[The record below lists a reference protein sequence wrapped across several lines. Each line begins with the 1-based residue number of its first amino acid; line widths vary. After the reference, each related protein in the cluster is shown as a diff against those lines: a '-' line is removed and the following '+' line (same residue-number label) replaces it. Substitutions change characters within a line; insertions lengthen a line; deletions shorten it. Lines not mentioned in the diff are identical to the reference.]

1 VNPGSLMIIAGE
13 ASADAHGAGVVR
25 ALRRRQA
32 DLVCF
37 GVGGPA
43 LRDAGVEIL
52 VDAASLAVVGI
63 TEVAV
68 KARALIDALGRVRR
82 ALARRRPALL
92 VLIDLP
98 DFNLMVAATARRLGI
113 PVLYYISPQ
122 IWAWRPGRIRKIA
135 RRVDHM
141 AVILPFEEVLYR
153 RHGVPVTFVGHPLMD
168 AAPPLST
175 EPPGPP
181 RVGLLPGSRDR
192 EIERHLPEMLAAA
205 KAVARQRPDVRFTV
219 SVAPGVD
226 PAFVHRLIGE
236 ADAGGSLEMVVGGV
250 RGILAHSTL
259 VVAASGTVTLEAA
272 VAGTPTVIVY
282 KVSPLSYRLGRALI
296 RVPFIGLA
304 NLIAEAP
311 VVPELI
317 QDEVTGETIAAHVLS
332 LLDDPA
338 RRRAMRDAL
347 ARVRL
352 RLGPPGAGQRVA
364 TIAWRML
371 TARSL
376 SS

>member
-1 VNPGSLMIIAGE
+1 VKPGPLMIIAGE
-13 ASADAHGAGVVR
+13 ASADAHGAGLVR
-25 ALRRRQA
+25 ALRRRQP

-43 LRDAGVEIL
+43 LHAAGVEIL

-68 KARALIDALGRVRR
+68 KFRALAGALGRVRR

-141 AVILPFEEVLYR
+141 AVILPFEAPLYR
-153 RHGVPVTFVGHPLMD
+153 RYGVPVTFVGHPLMD
-168 AAPPLST
+168 AAPPPGVV
-175 EPPGPP
+175 PPGPP

-192 EIERHLPEMLAAA
+192 EIERHLPEMLAAVRR
-205 KAVARQRPDVRFTV
+205 VARRRPDVRWTV
-219 SVAPGVD
+219 SIAPGVD
-226 PAFVHRLIGE
+226 PAFVHRIIAA
-236 ADAGGSLEMVVGGV
+236 ADAGVSLETVAGGA
-250 RGILAHSTL
+250 RGILAESTL

-272 VAGTPTVIVY
+272 LAGTPTVIVY

-317 QDEVTGETIAAHVLS
+317 QDEVTGENIAGHVLS
-332 LLDDPA
+332 LLEDPA
-338 RRRAMRDAL
+338 RRQAMRAAL

-352 RLGPPGAGQRVA
+352 RLGPPGAGERTA
-364 TIAWRML
+364 AIAWRML
-371 TARSL
+371 TVESACK
-376 SS
+376 

>member
-1 VNPGSLMIIAGE
+1 MNPGSLMIIAGE

-168 AAPPLST
+168 AAPPLSA